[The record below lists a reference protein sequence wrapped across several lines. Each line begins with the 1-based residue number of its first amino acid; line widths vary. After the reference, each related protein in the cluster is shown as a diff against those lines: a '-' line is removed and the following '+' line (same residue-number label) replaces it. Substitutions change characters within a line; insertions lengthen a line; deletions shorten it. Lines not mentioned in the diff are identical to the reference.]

1 MTNKYFAPETL
12 LASQRHALQTSQSG
26 RPIWTYLGAF
36 GVLLCFSSMTFSQTP
51 AGWKTTQDMN
61 RSCQISFPPTW
72 SVNMPPDGQATT
84 PEGTEAVVV
93 VGSSN
98 KLEPLTKDWQRLL
111 MVERLI
117 ENSSQRVFYV
127 TKPRNDKVQYI
138 VDQQFKGTRCNVQI
152 VVRQGHSED
161 EIMKIAATLAATH

>member
-1 MTNKYFAPETL
+1 MTNKYFAPETPP
-12 LASQRHALQTSQSG
+12 ASQRHARHKSESG
-26 RPIWTYLGAF
+26 WPIWTYLGAF
-36 GVLLCFSSMTFSQTP
+36 GMLLCFSSMTFSQTL
-51 AGWKTTQDMN
+51 AGWKQTQDMN

-93 VGSSN
+93 VGSSK
-98 KLEPLTKDWQRLL
+98 KLEPLTKDWQKLL
-111 MVERLI
+111 RVERLI

-127 TKPRNDKVQYI
+127 TKVSNGKVQYI
-138 VDQQFKGTRCNVQI
+138 VDQQFKDTRCTVQI

-161 EIMKIAATLAATH
+161 EIMNIAATLAATH

>member
-1 MTNKYFAPETL
+1 
-12 LASQRHALQTSQSG
+12 
-26 RPIWTYLGAF
+26 
-36 GVLLCFSSMTFSQTP
+36 
-51 AGWKTTQDMN
+51 
-61 RSCQISFPPTW
+61 
-72 SVNMPPDGQATT
+72 MPPDGQATT

-98 KLEPLTKDWQRLL
+98 KLEPLTKDWQKLL
-111 MVERLI
+111 RVERLI

-127 TKPRNDKVQYI
+127 TKPSNDKVQYI

-161 EIMKIAATLAATH
+161 EIVKIVATLAAAH